1 VGLLLVLV
9 AIGLVDSL
17 SMVPLALVP
26 MTVAL
31 GSRRPVA
38 LAGSFVAGVYVV
50 YVCFGL
56 LLLLGAEAFTAHFG
70 AGLAR
75 LWNQPQALEL
85 VIQILVGLLLLAS
98 PWLMQRSTT
107 AKPQEAPATGNSP
120 AAMAVL
126 GGSLV
131 LVGLPGAVPYLAA
144 VERIVQHD
152 PQGLAGVAY
161 LLVYN
166 LIFVLPLLSLIG
178 LRFLFPQQAGRI
190 FQSLASLSLSV
201 LPKLTAVVVVVLGLV
216 LVADGIGWFLGHP
229 LLPVSS

>member
-1 VGLLLVLV
+1 
-9 AIGLVDSL
+9 
-17 SMVPLALVP
+17 M
-26 MTVAL
+26 
-31 GSRRPVA
+31 A
-38 LAGSFVAGVYVV
+38 LAGSFVAGVCVV

-107 AKPQEAPATGNSP
+107 AKPQEAPTTGNSP

-178 LRFLFPQQAGRI
+178 LRFFFPQRAGRI

-201 LPKLTAVVVVVLGLV
+201 LPKLTAAVVVVLGLV